1 MISER
6 KMNYLIKIAETQSI
20 TKAANELYVT
30 QPALSQLITSLEK
43 TYGTKIFEYKSGKL
57 IPTYT
62 GELILETFQKQKL
75 LESNL
80 MRALDDARQSRTGRI
95 AVGISKGRA
104 PMFLS
109 IVLPDF
115 QKEYPSIQLTI
126 NTRADQGFESMVCAG
141 TLDLAF
147 VMDRAAVPTEVRSKL
162 TYDPLFEYYC
172 LLAAPPSHP
181 IAAIAAEQPD
191 WRLRPGVDL
200 KDFQNER
207 FILTTRSDR
216 HKDWEYSI
224 FGPDDFSPRNT
235 IMLTEEAAV
244 FDLVQADL
252 GFALLQ
258 DYVAF
263 SHKRGAFFRLNQ
275 DTSKAT
281 LCAIYRNDF
290 HLSAAM
296 NYFIRLVKEHTERGS
311 FFNFDTT

>member
-6 KMNYLIKIAETQSI
+6 KMEYLLKIAETQSL
-20 TKAANELYVT
+20 TQAANELYVT

-43 TYGTKIFEYKSGKL
+43 TYGTKIFVYKGGKL
-57 IPTYT
+57 LPTYT
-62 GELILETFQKQKL
+62 GELILETFKKQKL

-80 MRALDDARQSRTGRI
+80 MRALDDARHSRTGRI
-95 AVGISKGRA
+95 AIGISGGRA

-115 QKEYPSIQLTI
+115 QKEYPNIELTF
-126 NTRADQGFESMVCAG
+126 NTRADEGFESMICSG
-141 TLDLAF
+141 KLDLAF
-147 VMDRAAVPTEVRSKL
+147 VMDKAAVPAEVRSKL
-162 TYDPLFEYYC
+162 SYDPLFEYHC

-181 IAAIAAEQPD
+181 IAEVARQQPD

-200 KDFQNER
+200 KDFQHER
-207 FILTTRSDR
+207 FIMTTRSDR
-216 HKDWEYSI
+216 HIEWEQTV
-224 FGPDDFSPRNT
+224 FGPYDFSPQNT
-235 IMLTEEAAV
+235 IMLTEESAV

-275 DTSKAT
+275 DSSKAT
-281 LCAIYRNDF
+281 LCAIYRSDF

-296 NYFIRLVKEHTERGS
+296 NYFIDLVKYHTKKGS
-311 FFNFDTT
+311 FFDFNNN